1 MVGDN
6 MKLRPN
12 RAHKLDLD
20 NDTCY
25 MRELEMTL
33 DLGATEQSLVLQFFK
48 DFQLYGLK
56 EALMFLK
63 NYEERQEVKEG
74 TYAKARV
81 ITDKMFQADAK
92 HEHECGAN
100 EPIDTEA
107 KVLPW

>member
-1 MVGDN
+1 

-20 NDTCY
+20 NNTCH
-25 MRELEMTL
+25 MRALEMTL
-33 DLGATEQSLVLQFFK
+33 DIGAKDQGVVLQFFK

-56 EALMFLK
+56 EALMYLK
-63 NYEERQEVKEG
+63 GYEERKYVDQG

-81 ITDKMFQADAK
+81 ITDKMFQTNAK

-100 EPIDTEA
+100 EPIDPES